1 MNTSIASD
9 PTAVNSSLPEPTIK
23 KVVQWLTVRYPEGAI
38 ASYPMYPAD
47 EGIALLR
54 IEENLRPE
62 DKVIA
67 VTPCLDQFFLV
78 ETGGQ
83 LDMGTTPQEAR
94 FWAQESLL
102 ALKRAAETKRGRDR
116 AETNTL

>member
-1 MNTSIASD
+1 
-9 PTAVNSSLPEPTIK
+9 
-23 KVVQWLTVRYPEGAI
+23 
-38 ASYPMYPAD
+38 MYPAD

-54 IEENLRPE
+54 IDENLRLV

-67 VTPCLDQFFLV
+67 VTPCLGRRAHV
-78 ETGGQ
+78 E
-83 LDMGTTPQEAR
+83 LPSSFRNEELPEEAR